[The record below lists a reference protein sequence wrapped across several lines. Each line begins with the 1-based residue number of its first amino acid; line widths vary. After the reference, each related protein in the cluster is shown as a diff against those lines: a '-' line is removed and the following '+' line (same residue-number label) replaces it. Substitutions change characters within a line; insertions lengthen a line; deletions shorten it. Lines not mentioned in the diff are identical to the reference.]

1 MFIRGEFDFTA
12 RRFKLAHR
20 YDARRRPAGDMQV
33 DVTHHVAVEQPVE
46 VKIVDKD
53 DVAAKQKAADMLETF
68 TAKT

>member
-1 MFIRGEFDFTA
+1 
-12 RRFKLAHR
+12 
-20 YDARRRPAGDMQV
+20 MQV